1 MVSVIG
7 IVLALALLVGL
18 AKRSALPWIVA
29 GTGAFMS
36 TVAIVVGGNGIIPF
50 YLSVIVV
57 LGLII
62 LNAPLELR
70 KGSISG
76 PGYLPLVFFTVWSL
90 LITLL
95 GPTLF
100 AGIPVLVP
108 RGGIDE
114 QVAAPSPLQY
124 TISNAAQAV
133 YLLLGVAAAVYFARR
148 RNLSPS
154 VPASMFWVGIGLSA
168 MNYVITRIGIPWP
181 AFFDNSPN
189 VRYINF
195 QDDGATPRFRGIFAE
210 PSGLALFS
218 VTAFVFFT
226 ASAYTKTGR
235 GRKINIAG
243 ALLSLALVIL
253 CAAGTSI
260 AGAAVV
266 IAVLGFI
273 AVTRFATGQSN
284 WHPGAVLTGLAL
296 FCVFLFVGKE
306 LATPIF
312 EIVQSKLESSSFR
325 NRTSANSLSVQVMLD
340 SWGLGAGLG
349 SSRPGALFTM
359 LLSCVG
365 LPGVAL
371 FIWSMA
377 ALIFAAW
384 QKPEWRPS
392 ALALAAF
399 LLVKTISGANLSDP
413 ALWILVGVC
422 ANGVWQVQSKKRRQ
436 GKLTVPYEP
445 VSSSLPPDA
454 PAGS

>member
-7 IVLALALLVGL
+7 VVLGLALLVGL
-18 AKRSALPWIVA
+18 MKKPALPWIIA

-36 TVAIVVGGNGIIPF
+36 TVAVVVGGNGIIPF
-50 YLSVIVV
+50 YMAMIII
-57 LGLII
+57 LGLTV
-62 LNAPLELR
+62 LNAPLGLR
-70 KGSISG
+70 KGSVSG
-76 PGYLPLVFFTVWSL
+76 PGYLPLVFFTIWSL
-90 LITLL
+90 LMTLL
-95 GPTLF
+95 GPTIF

-114 QVAAPSPLQY
+114 QVAAPSELQY
-124 TISNAAQAV
+124 TISNAAQAI
-133 YLLLGVAAAVYFARR
+133 YLLLGVAAALYFARR
-148 RNLSPS
+148 KNLSPS
-154 VPASMFWVGIGLSA
+154 VPASMFWVGNGLSA
-168 MNYVITRIGIPWP
+168 INFVVTRVGIPWP

-195 QDDGATPRFRGIFAE
+195 EGDGVTPRFRGIFAE

-218 VTAFVFFT
+218 LTALVYFA
-226 ASAYTKTGR
+226 ASAYSKTGR
-235 GRKINIAG
+235 GRKGDIAG
-243 ALLSLALVIL
+243 VLLSLALVVL

-273 AVTRFATGQSN
+273 AVARFMAGKSK
-284 WHPGAVLTGLAL
+284 WHPAGVLSGLVL
-296 FCVFLFVGKE
+296 FCVLLFVGKE
-306 LATPIF
+306 LITPVW
-312 EIVQSKLESSSFR
+312 EIVESKLQSSSFR
-325 NRTSANSLSVQVMLD
+325 NRTSANGFSIQVMLD

-384 QKPEWRPS
+384 KKPEWRPS

-399 LLVKTISGANLSDP
+399 LLIKTISGANLSDP
-413 ALWILVGVC
+413 TLWILVGVC
-422 ANGVWQVQSKKRRQ
+422 ANGVWQVQFKQRRQ
-436 GKLTVPYEP
+436 ETWT
-445 VSSSLPPDA
+445 PPFEIPTTPLRPST
-454 PAGS
+454 PAET